1 VNPRAERLLLGD
13 WNALV
18 RDPIDLL
25 RLGFAV
31 GAVVSA
37 LRGDFEDTVRL
48 GLTFLAVIGARVL
61 ALPRLFDL
69 VFVIGMALQAFGNSL
84 GLFQSFRYYDLVVHF
99 VLPLA
104 CAPCLYILLARREV
118 VPDLAGGAQRHHLLG
133 IFIVTFALGFSLG
146 ALYEIYEWVAD
157 HWLGGQLI
165 VGYSDTISDLV
176 DDALASLAGGVLLIL
191 WASRGWATTRRV
203 PGGALDAGRGAAR
216 VRWSP
221 RRRAH
226 NTGADRTGSRPT

>member
-1 VNPRAERLLLGD
+1 MNARAERLLLGD

-31 GAVVSA
+31 GAVVSG
-37 LRGDFEDTVRL
+37 LRGDVEDTVRL
-48 GLTFLAVIGARVL
+48 GLTFVAVLGARVL
-61 ALPRLFDL
+61 ALPRIFDL
-69 VFVIGMALQAFGNSL
+69 AFVIGMALQAFGNSFD
-84 GLFQSFRYYDLVVHF
+84 LFRSFRYYDLVVHF

-118 VPDLAGGAQRHHLLG
+118 VPDLAGGAERHHLLG
-133 IFIVTFALGFSLG
+133 IFIVTCALGFSLG

-157 HWLGGQLI
+157 RWLGGHLI

-176 DDALASLAGGVLLIL
+176 DDGVASLAGGVLLML

-203 PGGALDAGRGAAR
+203 PAHALDSSRGSAG
-216 VRWSP
+216 VR
-221 RRRAH
+221 
-226 NTGADRTGSRPT
+226 